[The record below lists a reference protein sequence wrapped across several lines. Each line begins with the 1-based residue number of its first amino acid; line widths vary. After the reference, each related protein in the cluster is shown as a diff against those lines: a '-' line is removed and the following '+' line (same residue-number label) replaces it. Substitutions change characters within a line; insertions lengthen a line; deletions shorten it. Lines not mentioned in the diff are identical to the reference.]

1 MLHDQSQL
9 ILLAKTFGILKHI
22 TTEII
27 LFAKVFDIL
36 KHIPNA
42 DRSQFILC
50 AKMFDIL
57 KEITNWMSPSDML
70 AQLDS
75 NIVWNCSF
83 CGILSVEVR
92 SWSPALRPPSS
103 FERPP
108 QGPSPRPLLHPPGD
122 I

>member
-36 KHIPNA
+36 KHSPNA

-70 AQLDS
+70 AKLDS
-75 NIVWNCSF
+75 IIVWNCRF
-83 CGILSVEVR
+83 CVILSVEVGHQ
-92 SWSPALRPPSS
+92 L
-103 FERPP
+103 
-108 QGPSPRPLLHPPGD
+108 
-122 I
+122 

>member
-27 LFAKVFDIL
+27 LFVFGIL

-70 AQLDS
+70 AKLYS
-75 NIVWNCSF
+75 NLV
-83 CGILSVEVR
+83 
-92 SWSPALRPPSS
+92 
-103 FERPP
+103 
-108 QGPSPRPLLHPPGD
+108 
-122 I
+122 

>member
-27 LFAKVFDIL
+27 LFAKVFNIL

-57 KEITNWMSPSDML
+57 KEITNWVSPSD
-70 AQLDS
+70 
-75 NIVWNCSF
+75 IVWNCSF
-83 CGILSVEVR
+83 FGILSVEVGHQ
-92 SWSPALRPPSS
+92 L
-103 FERPP
+103 
-108 QGPSPRPLLHPPGD
+108 
-122 I
+122 